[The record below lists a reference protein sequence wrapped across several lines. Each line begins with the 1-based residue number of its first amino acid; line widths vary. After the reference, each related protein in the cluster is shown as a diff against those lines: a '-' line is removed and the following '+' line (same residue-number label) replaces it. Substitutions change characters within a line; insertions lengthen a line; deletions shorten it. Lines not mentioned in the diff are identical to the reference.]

1 MVEGGVTEHLMRKES
16 LTVHSRKTEP
26 SVYPERCFLRRADFG
41 RGTLTLVKRLS
52 FLVVVFLLIAC
63 DTTDM
68 PLQMPT
74 EGEPGELGQR
84 KATPIM
90 AIPPIDV
97 AVPARTDRATF
108 ALG

>member
-1 MVEGGVTEHLMRKES
+1 MVEGGVAEHLMRKGS
-16 LTVHSRKTEP
+16 LTAHSRKTEP
-26 SVYPERCFLRRADFG
+26 SVYPERCFLKRTDFG
-41 RGTLTLVKRLS
+41 RGTLVLVKSLS
-52 FLVVVFLLIAC
+52 FLVIVFLLIAC

-74 EGEPGELGQR
+74 DGRGGELGQR
-84 KATPIM
+84 KTAPVM

-97 AVPARTDRATF
+97 AVPARTDTATF